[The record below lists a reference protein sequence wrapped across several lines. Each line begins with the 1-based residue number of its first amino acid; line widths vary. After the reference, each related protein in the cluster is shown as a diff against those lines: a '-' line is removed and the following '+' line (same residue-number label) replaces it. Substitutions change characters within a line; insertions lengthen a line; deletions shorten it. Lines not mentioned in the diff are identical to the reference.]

1 MNAKRKQHSISL
13 DFRLASTCLSELQ
26 QKQTAEIFY
35 EDNGTGEGKN
45 KYNIHFSRFEKDWWY
60 AAAPVEKFEFNV

>member
-45 KYNIHFSRFEKDWWY
+45 KYKIHFSRFEKD
-60 AAAPVEKFEFNV
+60 